1 MIRTASRP
9 DLTRQVVET
18 SAGPAWVDLTVAD
31 GAAPVLLLGHG
42 AGGGVDAPDL
52 VAVRDGCLGRGI
64 SVALVTQPYRVA
76 GRRAPPAAPVLDRA
90 WAEIVAA
97 MDISGDVIFGGRS
110 SGSRVAC
117 RAAADPGR
125 LSPRVACRAAA
136 DPGRLSTRVA
146 CRAEANPGRLIG
158 VLALAFPLHPPGK
171 PEKTR
176 IAELDAVSVPVLVVQ
191 GIRDPFGQ
199 PPQAP
204 GREVLS
210 LPGDHSLRQSVNQLG
225 AIVTEWISRLQSRP

>member
-125 LSPRVACRAAA
+125 L
-136 DPGRLSTRVA
+136 
-146 CRAEANPGRLIG
+146 IG

>member
-136 DPGRLSTRVA
+136 DPGRL
-146 CRAEANPGRLIG
+146 IG